1 MINRYR
7 ITKPGILLISL
18 LLITII
24 IAPYIAPFDPTQVKM
39 GDRLKPMSMEHLL
52 GTDHLGRDV
61 FSRILVGAQTTVGTS
76 FLVLAISLL
85 LGVPIG
91 LVSGFVGGRLDRFLM
106 RVVDAFMAFPDYIVA
121 IILSG
126 LLGPG
131 IFNLVFAIVMVK
143 WVGYARLARS
153 TVLTEKQ
160 KDYILIAKV
169 NGVGPMNILRRH
181 MIPHVLGNVMVLAT
195 LDAGK
200 IILMIAS
207 LSYIGL
213 GAQPPTPE
221 WGAMLNEA
229 KAFFYNAPHL
239 MLIPGLSI
247 MVIVLI
253 FNLLGDYLRDHYDVK
268 NQNGGR

>member
-1 MINRYR
+1 MLLMV
-7 ITKPGILLISL
+7 PLLIV
-18 LLITII
+18 II
-24 IAPYIAPFDPTQVKM
+24 IAPIIAPFDPNQVNM
-39 GDRLKPMSMEHLL
+39 GDRLKPMSIDHFF

-61 FSRILVGAQTTVGTS
+61 FSRILAGAQTTVGMS
-76 FLVLAISLL
+76 FLVLAILL
-85 LGVPIG
+85 LIGVPIG
-91 LVSGFVGGRLDRFLM
+91 LVSGFAGGKIDRLLM
-106 RVVDAFMAFPDYIVA
+106 RVVDAFMAFPDYIAA

-131 IFNLVFAIVMVK
+131 MFNLIFAIVMVK

-169 NGVGPMNILRRH
+169 NGVGSMNILRKH

-229 KAFFYNAPHL
+229 KAFFYNAPQL

-247 MVIVLI
+247 MLIVLI
-253 FNLLGDYLRDHYDVK
+253 FNLAGDYLRDHYDVK